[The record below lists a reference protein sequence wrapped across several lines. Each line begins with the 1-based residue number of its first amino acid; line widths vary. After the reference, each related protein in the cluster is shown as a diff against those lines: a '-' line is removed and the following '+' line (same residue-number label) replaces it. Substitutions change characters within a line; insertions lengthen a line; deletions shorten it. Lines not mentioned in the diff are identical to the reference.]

1 MTDQDIAATEG
12 GETPL
17 KEDEVAHV
25 NAPPVEQRPSIA
37 EQLSEFGRYI
47 EGSYAAGLEV
57 LSRQEVAAR
66 DALDQM
72 MRTDLPVEE
81 KDWCNCQA
89 VPGTPQFPGPWHER
103 GGEPHYPCA
112 EIADEALIEEIAA
125 ENKIPQTGEHEP
137 PDRWCGEVPRHED
150 HLFTEPP
157 VEGQIYHCLG
167 FPYVEQCDDPRVH
180 DSHEWAKVGG
190 WPVLC
195 PGKVPTVQMARDREY
210 LKRVTGPHDGKQVF
224 VLDEQQMYQFREQS
238 NEWIPV
244 GKEGTESSNG

>member
-1 MTDQDIAATEG
+1 MTDQDTVATEQS
-12 GETPL
+12 P
-17 KEDEVAHV
+17 EDG
-25 NAPPVEQRPSIA
+25 PEQRPSIA

-72 MRTDLPVEE
+72 MRTDLPIEE
-81 KDWCNCQA
+81 RDWCNCQA
-89 VPGTPQFPGPWHER
+89 VPGTPQFPGPWHQR

-112 EIADEALIEEIAA
+112 EITDDALIDEIAA
-125 ENKIPQTGEHEP
+125 ENKVPQTGEHEP

-180 DSHEWAKVGG
+180 DSHEWTKAGG

-210 LKRVTGPHDGKQVF
+210 LKKVISHDGKQVF
-224 VLDEQQMYQFREQS
+224 VLDEQQMYQFYEHG
-238 NEWIPV
+238 NEWIPL